1 MTRLQIY
8 KQTSELYQKCS
19 MVGRDKYAAEKI
31 YELTHKYMSIDL
43 ITAKTYYRKENGVKE
58 KVLTTITKKA

>member
-19 MVGRDKYAAEKI
+19 MVGRDRYAAEKI
-31 YELTHKYMSIDL
+31 YELTHKYVYGFDHC
-43 ITAKTYYRKENGVKE
+43 KN
-58 KVLTTITKKA
+58 VL